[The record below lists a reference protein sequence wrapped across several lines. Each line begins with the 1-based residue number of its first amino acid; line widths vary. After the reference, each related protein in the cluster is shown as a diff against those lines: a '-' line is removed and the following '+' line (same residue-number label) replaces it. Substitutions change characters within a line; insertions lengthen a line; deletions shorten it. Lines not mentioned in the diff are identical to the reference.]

1 MTELTFSYLGLLEAH
16 PSRIFLSSWIMDFV
30 KGFVITLRKS
40 GGLDPVPA
48 SSLSLVRW
56 STILEVIYS
65 RYPVEARLVTTS
77 TTTRTITVSQLNMS
91 WTVAAEKALSNS
103 ALKELKYLSQIYQL
117 NKNSTVQY

>member
-1 MTELTFSYLGLLEAH
+1 MTELTFSYLGLFEAH
-16 PSRIFLSSWIMDFV
+16 PFRMYLSSWMMDFV

-48 SSLSLVRW
+48 SMRW
-56 STILEVIYS
+56 STILEVVYS

-103 ALKELKYLSQIYQL
+103 ALKELKYLSQIFQL
-117 NKNSTVQY
+117 NKNSTVQYYIK

>member
-1 MTELTFSYLGLLEAH
+1 MTELTFSYLGLFEAR
-16 PSRIFLSSWIMDFV
+16 PFRIFLSSWIMDFV

-91 WTVAAEKALSNS
+91 WTVAAAKALSNS
-103 ALKELKYLSQIYQL
+103 ALKEFKYL
-117 NKNSTVQY
+117 